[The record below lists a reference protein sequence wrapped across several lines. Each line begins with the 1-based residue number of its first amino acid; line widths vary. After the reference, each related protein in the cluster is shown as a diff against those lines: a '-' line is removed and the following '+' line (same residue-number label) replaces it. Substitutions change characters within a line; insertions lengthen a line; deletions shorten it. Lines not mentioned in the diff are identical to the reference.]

1 MREKIFISIPA
12 ANDPQLFETISRA
25 IDNAK
30 YPDCLTIAFSTQYSD
45 GLFNEYFGVP
55 VENASQLINKKGA
68 KIIHLNMINGFE
80 SGVCVT
86 RKKLSSLVTDET
98 YFFSIDAHTSFGIN
112 WDDSIIN
119 DYKTLKKY
127 FDKPM
132 ITGYIGNAID
142 IGAKHP
148 DRNNFSILNKREI
161 CKLFN
166 SKYVLDRYSIF
177 YKSMNLSPIHC
188 ELKPIFFKPQK
199 NFRKI
204 IKIDDNKYF
213 TVIQHLTAHNIF
225 VESKWVHEVGW
236 PEYIKF
242 YGEEQDMSIRSYL
255 SGYDMI
261 TCNMRY
267 ISDIGPVAEQKNK
280 TFLNYN
286 LNTGSHQIAQLLFSG
301 KNSYY
306 DFTHCE
312 RKPIDWLIE
321 NGLINNN
328 PVTDIKSDEFDWIRE
343 L

>member
-1 MREKIFISIPA
+1 MKS
-12 ANDPQLFETISRA
+12 
-25 IDNAK
+25 DN
-30 YPDCLTIAFSTQYSD
+30 
-45 GLFNEYFGVP
+45 
-55 VENASQLINKKGA
+55 
-68 KIIHLNMINGFE
+68 
-80 SGVCVT
+80 
-86 RKKLSSLVTDET
+86 
-98 YFFSIDAHTSFGIN
+98 
-112 WDDSIIN
+112 
-119 DYKTLKKY
+119 
-127 FDKPM
+127 
-132 ITGYIGNAID
+132 
-142 IGAKHP
+142 P
-148 DRNNFSILNKREI
+148 DRNNTNILNKREI

-166 SKYVLDRYSIF
+166 SKFILDQYNMF
-177 YKSMNLSPIHC
+177 YRNMNLNTVHC
-188 ELKPIFFKPQK
+188 ELKPIYIRSKK
-199 NFRKI
+199 DSRRI
-204 IKIDDNKYF
+204 ISVDDNKYF

-225 VESKWVHEVGW
+225 VESKWVYEVGW

-255 SGYDMI
+255 AGYDMI

-267 ISDIGPVAEQKNK
+267 ISDISPVSSQKDK

-328 PVTDIKSDEFDWIRE
+328 PITDIKSDEFDWIRE